1 MQEHNQQQ
9 REWGDA
15 QQAQALGHREV
26 AVAVLPIASGGENT
40 FNGLL
45 GSPQTSAEPGMVLYR
60 LNSFFPRSP
69 ARTQEGEFMVS
80 LAGLVDDGLS
90 VVVKIVRSCEI
101 ESQEE
106 NRQAKHSQANQP
118 DAPQEEQKHQS
129 RDSCREHPGAG
140 AAQKQKRG
148 TDKDDE
154 CGVAA
159 LLQ

>member
-60 LNSFFPRSP
+60 LDSFFPRSP

-101 ESQEE
+101 ERSEE
-106 NRQAKHSQANQP
+106 RRVGK
-118 DAPQEEQKHQS
+118 E
-129 RDSCREHPGAG
+129 CRCRRWGEGG
-140 AAQKQKRG
+140 
-148 TDKDDE
+148 
-154 CGVAA
+154 
-159 LLQ
+159 